1 MPVVGTP
8 SCRRRKRGHDERHDV
23 AAGAGPAAALLCRAS
38 KCDGTTLAIV
48 TTAAA
53 VKGSEAQDTGS
64 GGKRGGQLRAQQK
77 KFWRDSKFLKGL
89 TICHLNEIV

>member
-53 VKGSEAQDTGS
+53 VKGSEAQRHWI
-64 GGKRGGQLRAQQK
+64 GGEKGGAIEGAAK
-77 KFWRDSKFLKGL
+77 KVLARFQIFEGVDYMPL
-89 TICHLNEIV
+89 E